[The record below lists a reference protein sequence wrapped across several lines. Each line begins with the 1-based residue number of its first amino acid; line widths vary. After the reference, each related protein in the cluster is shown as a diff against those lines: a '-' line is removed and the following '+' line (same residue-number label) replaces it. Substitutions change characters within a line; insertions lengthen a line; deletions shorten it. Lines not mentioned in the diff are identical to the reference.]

1 MRLSDLLG
9 PRTTGG
15 DRLGAVAY
23 EGPVG
28 GARRSLTQ
36 GETARSV
43 DAVRRAVASA
53 GGRSPLRIGVLSN
66 HQLETYLT
74 VLASVAGGHA
84 FVPLN
89 PKFPTH
95 RLEQIVE
102 LAALDLIVHDAGTLD
117 LAPSIAGSTPV
128 VDATALVD
136 AALAAGD
143 DDGAART
150 MFAALG
156 AIEVEA
162 DRLAY
167 MMFTS
172 GSTGTPKGVPVTYG
186 SLTAYV
192 RSICSLVP
200 FATDARHTQFFDLSF
215 DLSIH
220 DIFVSFHADGVLV
233 APSRLDL
240 MMPGAYVRRERIDV
254 WFSVPLLGAQ
264 LARAA
269 RPDDVEGIAVMQFCG
284 EALPMETVDACRAWL
299 RPGGEIWN
307 LYGPTEATI
316 AFTAHRVEADEPVV
330 GSASIGTPFGANL
343 VALLDESGATTAA
356 DTLGTEGELLLGGP
370 QVFAGYSTPAPSPFV
385 DHDGQRYYRSGDLVR
400 VVPTGLQYRGRVD
413 SQVKY
418 RGYRIE
424 LGEIESAM
432 RSTFGLRSVAVVM
445 RGEGADA
452 VLRAYHL
459 TAEAGGD
466 LDLTALGTTLPGY
479 MIPATSTALD
489 TMPTNANGK
498 IDRRALP

>member
-1 MRLSDLLG
+1 VRISDLLG
-9 PRTTGG
+9 PRSSGG
-15 DRLGAVAY
+15 FRPETIAY
-23 EGPVG
+23 EGPIG
-28 GARRSLTQ
+28 GTRRGLSQ
-36 GETARSV
+36 AETAQ
-43 DAVRRAVASA
+43 AVGALREQCEATRPA
-53 GGRSPLRIGVLSN
+53 RPLRIGVLSN

-102 LAALDLIVHDAGTLD
+102 LAALDLVVHDATTAEA
-117 LAPSIAGSTPV
+117 APAIAGATPLL
-128 VDATALVD
+128 DATRVTTE
-136 AALAAGD
+136 ALAVSPSTAAD
-143 DDGAART
+143 DPFAVVGA
-150 MFAALG
+150 L
-156 AIEVEA
+156 EVEA

-192 RSICSLVP
+192 TSICALIDFP
-200 FATDARHTQFFDLSF
+200 TDARHTQFFDLSF

-233 APSRLDL
+233 APTRVDL

-264 LARAA
+264 LARATRA
-269 RPDDVEGIAVMQFCG
+269 DDVTGLRVVQFCG
-284 EALPMETVDACRAWL
+284 EALPMETVDGCRAWL
-299 RPGGEIWN
+299 RPDGEIWN

-316 AFTAHRVEADEPVV
+316 AFTAHLVGADEPVV
-330 GSASIGTPFGANL
+330 GAASIGRPFGDNL
-343 VALLDESGATTAA
+343 VALLA
-356 DTLGTEGELLLGGP
+356 DDGSTSDADALGSEGELLLGGP

-385 DHDGQRYYRSGDLVR
+385 EHRGQQYYRSGDLVR
-400 VVPTGLQYRGRVD
+400 VEPSGLYYRGRVD

-445 RGEGADA
+445 RGEGAEA
-452 VLRAYHL
+452 ELRAYHL
-459 TAEAGGD
+459 AAEADGD
-466 LDLTALGTTLPGY
+466 LDLTRLGATLPSY
-479 MIPATSTALD
+479 MVPVTSTALE